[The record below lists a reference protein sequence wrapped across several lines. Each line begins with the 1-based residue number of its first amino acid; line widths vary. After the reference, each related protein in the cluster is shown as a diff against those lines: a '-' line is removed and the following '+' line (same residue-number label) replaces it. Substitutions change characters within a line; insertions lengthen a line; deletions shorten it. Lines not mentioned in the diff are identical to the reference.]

1 MNPAPKIL
9 ILLSIVISISTAC
22 GGLDANSNSTNANA
36 ANSSQA
42 NNAAKTNVEEL
53 ALLINVPYESE
64 EVFWKDDPQHKRIV
78 AVLRF
83 PANEAERLIADAQ
96 KIRPPQKVTINT
108 ESWFPPEL
116 VAQSDVSGD
125 DTLSGQA
132 YAANAFFQDAYN
144 DGRVIKVDDSDY
156 FVLEMNAK

>member
-9 ILLSIVISISTAC
+9 ILLSFLILFSAAC
-22 GGLDANSNSTNANA
+22 GGLDANSNSANANA

-53 ALLINVPYESE
+53 AILINVPYESE
-64 EVFWKDDPQHKRIV
+64 EVFWKDDASHKRIV

-83 PANEAERLIADAQ
+83 PANEAERLITDAQ
-96 KIRPPQKVTINT
+96 KIRPPQKVTINA

-132 YAANAFFQDAYN
+132 YAANAFYQDAFN
-144 DGRVIKVDDSDY
+144 DGRIIKVDDSDY

>member
-9 ILLSIVISISTAC
+9 ILLSIFISLTAAC
-22 GGLDANSNSTNANA
+22 GGIDANSNSTNANA
-36 ANSSQA
+36 ANSSLV

-53 ALLINVPYESE
+53 AILINVPYESE

-83 PANEAERLIADAQ
+83 PANEAQRLIADAQ
-96 KIRPPQKVTINT
+96 KIRPPQKVNINT

-144 DGRVIKVDDSDY
+144 DGRIIKIDDSDY
-156 FVLEMNAK
+156 FVLEVNAK